1 MSIFSESKQI
11 IIMNSKDKEII
22 NEFIKVRNL
31 NKRTVYGY
39 KNVIKLYTDFNNMSL
54 SELLKEAEEDEENGV
69 RWKNRKLKQRLLN
82 FRVFLQRQYLIS
94 TVKVHFQRI
103 LTIYRHFEI
112 EIHNLPPINLKN
124 TNKLKPIMFGDLPT
138 KEIIKDAIDIANPIM
153 KAIIL
158 FISSS
163 GCARQ
168 ETLNITI
175 QDFIDATSEY
185 HNSDDIY
192 EIITILIKRNDVVPT
207 FKLKRQ
213 KTNKFY
219 FTFCSPEAITYIL
232 DYLIISKRKLKN
244 EDKLFKTNLDYLN
257 SYFNE
262 INESLNLG
270 KVRKYNRF
278 RSHMLRKFHASS
290 LYNYENGLSLEE
302 IDALQGRGKNNTHS
316 SYFMEDP
323 IKLKEKYIGSMD
335 SVIIFEQKK

>member
-1 MSIFSESKQI
+1 MYSEDEKI
-11 IIMNSKDKEII
+11 VNG
-22 NEFIKVRNL
+22 FIKVRNL
-31 NKRTVYGY
+31 SNRTVYGY
-39 KNVIKLYTDFNNMSL
+39 KNSIKLYTDFNEMSL
-54 SELLKEAEEDEENGV
+54 SALLKEAENDEENGI
-69 RWKNRKLKQRLLN
+69 RWKNRKLKERLLD
-82 FRVFLQRQYLIS
+82 FRLFLQEKYLIT

-112 EIHNLPPINLKN
+112 EIFQLPPINLKN
-124 TNKLKPIMFGDLPT
+124 TNNLEPVMFEDLPT
-138 KEIIKDAIDIANPIM
+138 KEIIKDAVEIANPIM

-185 HNSDDIY
+185 HDSNDIY
-192 EIITILIKRNDVVPT
+192 EIITILIKRDDIIPT
-207 FKLKRQ
+207 FKVKRQ

-219 FTFCSPEAITYIL
+219 FTFCSPQAVSYIL
-232 DYLIISKRKLKN
+232 DYLIISKRTLKN

-257 SYFNE
+257 DYFHE
-262 INESLNLG
+262 INDTLKLG

-290 LYNYENGLSLEE
+290 LYNHENGLSLDE
-302 IDALQGRGKNNTHS
+302 IDALQGRGKDNTHS
-316 SYFMEDP
+316 AYFMENP
-323 IKLKEKYIGSMD
+323 IKLKKKYIKVLD
-335 SVIIFEQKK
+335 AIIIEK

>member
-1 MSIFSESKQI
+1 
-11 IIMNSKDKEII
+11 MNSKDKEII

-39 KNVIKLYTDFNNMSL
+39 NNAIKLYTNFNNMSL
-54 SELLKEAEEDEENGV
+54 SELLKEAENDEENGV
-69 RWKNRKLKQRLLN
+69 RWKNRKIKQRLLN
-82 FRVFLQRQYLIS
+82 FRVFLQRHYLIS

-124 TNKLKPIMFGDLPT
+124 TNKLKPIMFEDLPT
-138 KEIIKDAIDIANPIM
+138 KEIIEEAVNITNPLM

-175 QDFIDATSEY
+175 QDFIEATREY
-185 HNSDDIY
+185 HNSEDIY
-192 EIITILIKRNDVVPT
+192 EIITILIKRNDVIPT

-219 FTFCSPEAITYIL
+219 FTFCSPEAVSFIL
-232 DYLIISKRKLKN
+232 DYLIISKRKLRN

-257 SYFNE
+257 GYFNE
-262 INESLNLG
+262 INETLNLG

-278 RSHMLRKFHASS
+278 RSHMLRKFHASA
-290 LYNYENGLSLEE
+290 LYNHENGLSLEE

-316 SYFMEDP
+316 SYFMENP
-323 IKLKEKYIGSMD
+323 RNLKEKYINSLK
-335 SVIIFEQKK
+335 SILIFN

>member
-1 MSIFSESKQI
+1 
-11 IIMNSKDKEII
+11 MNSKDKEII

-39 KNVIKLYTDFNNMSL
+39 NNAIKLYTNFNNMSL
-54 SELLKEAEEDEENGV
+54 SELLKEAENDEENGI
-69 RWKNRKLKQRLLN
+69 RWKNRKIKQRLLN
-82 FRVFLQRQYLIS
+82 FRVFLQRHYLIS
-94 TVKVHFQRI
+94 TVKVHFQRV

-124 TNKLKPIMFGDLPT
+124 TNKLKPIMFEDLPT
-138 KEIIKDAIDIANPIM
+138 KEIIKKAVNITNPLM

-192 EIITILIKRNDVVPT
+192 EIITILIKRNDVIPT

-219 FTFCSPEAITYIL
+219 FTFCSPEAVSFIL
-232 DYLIISKRKLKN
+232 DYLIISKRKLRN

-257 SYFNE
+257 GYFNE
-262 INESLNLG
+262 INETLKLG

-278 RSHMLRKFHASS
+278 RSHMLRKFHASA
-290 LYNYENGLSLEE
+290 LYNHENGLSLEE

-316 SYFMEDP
+316 SYFMENP
-323 IKLKEKYIGSMD
+323 RNLKEKYINSLK
-335 SVIIFEQKK
+335 SILIFNK

>member
-1 MSIFSESKQI
+1 
-11 IIMNSKDKEII
+11 MNSKDKEII

-39 KNVIKLYTDFNNMSL
+39 NNAIKLYTNFNNMSL
-54 SELLKEAEEDEENGV
+54 SELIKEAENDEENGV
-69 RWKNRKLKQRLLN
+69 RWKNRKIKQRLLN
-82 FRVFLQRQYLIS
+82 FRVFLQRHYLIS

-124 TNKLKPIMFGDLPT
+124 TNKLKPIMFEDLPT
-138 KEIIKDAIDIANPIM
+138 KEIIKKAVNITNPLM

-175 QDFIDATSEY
+175 QDFIDATREY
-185 HNSDDIY
+185 HDSEDMY
-192 EIITILIKRNDVVPT
+192 EIITILIKRNDVIPT

-219 FTFCSPEAITYIL
+219 FTFCSPEAVSFIL
-232 DYLIISKRKLKN
+232 DYLIISKRKLRN

-257 SYFNE
+257 SYFNV
-262 INESLNLG
+262 INETLNLG
-270 KVRKYNRF
+270 KVSKYNRF
-278 RSHMLRKFHASS
+278 RSHMLRKFHASA
-290 LYNYENGLSLEE
+290 LYNHENGLSLEE

-316 SYFMEDP
+316 SYFMENP
-323 IKLKEKYIGSMD
+323 KNLKEKYINSLK
-335 SVIIFEQKK
+335 SILIFN

>member
-1 MSIFSESKQI
+1 
-11 IIMNSKDKEII
+11 MNSKDKEII

-39 KNVIKLYTDFNNMSL
+39 NNAIKLYTNFNNMSL
-54 SELLKEAEEDEENGV
+54 SELIKEAENDEENGV
-69 RWKNRKLKQRLLN
+69 RWKNRKIKQRLLN
-82 FRVFLQRQYLIS
+82 FRVFLQRHYLIS

-124 TNKLKPIMFGDLPT
+124 TNKLKPIMFEDLPT
-138 KEIIKDAIDIANPIM
+138 KEIIKEAVNITNPLM

-175 QDFIDATSEY
+175 QDFIDATREY
-185 HNSDDIY
+185 HDSEDMY
-192 EIITILIKRNDVVPT
+192 EIITILIKRNDVIPT

-219 FTFCSPEAITYIL
+219 FTFCSPEAVSFIL
-232 DYLIISKRKLKN
+232 DYLIISKRKLRN

-262 INESLNLG
+262 INETLNLG
-270 KVRKYNRF
+270 NVRKYNRF
-278 RSHMLRKFHASS
+278 RSHMLRKFHASA
-290 LYNYENGLSLEE
+290 LYNHENGLSLEE

-316 SYFMEDP
+316 SYFMENP
-323 IKLKEKYIGSMD
+323 KNLKEKYINSLK
-335 SVIIFEQKK
+335 SILIFNK

>member
-1 MSIFSESKQI
+1 
-11 IIMNSKDKEII
+11 MNSKDKKIL
-22 NEFIKVRNL
+22 NEFIQVRNL

-39 KNVIKLYTDFNNMSL
+39 KNAINLYINFNKLSL
-54 SELLKEAEEDEENGV
+54 FELLKEAEKDEENGI

-82 FRVFLQRQYLIS
+82 FRVFLQRNYLIS

-112 EIHNLPPINLKN
+112 EIHNLPQINQKN
-124 TNKLKPIMFGDLPT
+124 TNKLKPIMFEDLPT
-138 KEIIKDAIDIANPIM
+138 KEIIKDAVNITNPIM

-175 QDFIDATSEY
+175 QDFIDATREY
-185 HNSDDIY
+185 HNSNDIY
-192 EIITILIKRNDVVPT
+192 EIITILNKRNDVVPT

-219 FTFCSPEAITYIL
+219 FTFCSPEAVSYIL
-232 DYLIISKRKLKN
+232 DYLIISKRKLEN
-244 EDKLFKTNLDYLN
+244 DDMLFKTNLDYLN
-257 SYFNE
+257 GYFKE

-270 KVRKYNRF
+270 KVRTYNRF
-278 RSHMLRKFHASS
+278 RSHMLRKFHASA
-290 LYNYENGLSLEE
+290 LYNHENGLSMDE
-302 IDALQGRGKNNTHS
+302 IDALQGRGKDNTHS
-316 SYFMEDP
+316 AYFMEDP
-323 IKLKEKYIGSMD
+323 FKLKNKYIKVLD
-335 SVIIFEQKK
+335 SIIIDK

>member
-1 MSIFSESKQI
+1 
-11 IIMNSKDKEII
+11 MNSKDKEII

-39 KNVIKLYTDFNNMSL
+39 NNAIKLYTNFNNMSL
-54 SELLKEAEEDEENGV
+54 SELIKEAENDEENGV
-69 RWKNRKLKQRLLN
+69 RWKNRKIKQRLLN
-82 FRVFLQRQYLIS
+82 FRVFLQRHYLIS

-124 TNKLKPIMFGDLPT
+124 TNKLKPIMFEDLPT
-138 KEIIKDAIDIANPIM
+138 KEIIKKAVNITNPLM

-175 QDFIDATSEY
+175 QDFIDATREY
-185 HNSDDIY
+185 HDSEDMY
-192 EIITILIKRNDVVPT
+192 EIITILIKRNDVIPT

-219 FTFCSPEAITYIL
+219 FTFCSPEAVSFIL
-232 DYLIISKRKLKN
+232 DYLIISKRKLRN

-257 SYFNE
+257 SYFNV
-262 INESLNLG
+262 INETLNLG

-278 RSHMLRKFHASS
+278 RSHMLRKFHASA
-290 LYNYENGLSLEE
+290 LYNHENGLSLEE

-316 SYFMEDP
+316 SYFMENP
-323 IKLKEKYIGSMD
+323 KNLKEKYINSLK
-335 SVIIFEQKK
+335 SILIFN

>member
-1 MSIFSESKQI
+1 
-11 IIMNSKDKEII
+11 MNSKDKEII
-22 NEFIKVRNL
+22 NEFINIRNL

-39 KNVIKLYTDFNNMSL
+39 NNAIKLYTNFNNMSL
-54 SELLKEAEEDEENGV
+54 SELLKEAEEEEENSV

-82 FRVFLQRQYLIS
+82 FRVFLQKHYLIN

-124 TNKLKPIMFGDLPT
+124 TNKLKPIMFEDLPT
-138 KEIIKDAIDIANPIM
+138 NKIIKDAVKIANPIM

-175 QDFIDATSEY
+175 QDFIDATKEY

-192 EIITILIKRNDVVPT
+192 EIITILIKRNDIVPT

-219 FTFCSPEAITYIL
+219 FTFCSPEAVSYIL

-257 SYFNE
+257 GYFNK

-290 LYNYENGLSLEE
+290 LYNHENGLSLEE

-316 SYFMEDP
+316 SYFMENP
-323 IKLKEKYIGSMD
+323 KNLKEKYINSLK
-335 SVIIFEQKK
+335 SILIFNTEINL

>member
-1 MSIFSESKQI
+1 
-11 IIMNSKDKEII
+11 MNSKDKEII

-39 KNVIKLYTDFNNMSL
+39 NNAIKLYTNFNNMSL
-54 SELLKEAEEDEENGV
+54 SELIKEAENDEENGV
-69 RWKNRKLKQRLLN
+69 RWKNRKIKQRLLN
-82 FRVFLQRQYLIS
+82 FRVFLQRHYLIS

-124 TNKLKPIMFGDLPT
+124 TNKLKPIMFEDLPT
-138 KEIIKDAIDIANPIM
+138 KEIIKKAVNITNPLM

-175 QDFIDATSEY
+175 QDFIDATREY
-185 HNSDDIY
+185 HDSEDMY
-192 EIITILIKRNDVVPT
+192 EIITILIKRNDVIPT

-219 FTFCSPEAITYIL
+219 FTFCSPEAVSFIL
-232 DYLIISKRKLKN
+232 DYLIISKRKLRN

-262 INESLNLG
+262 INETLNLG

-278 RSHMLRKFHASS
+278 RSHMLRKFHASA
-290 LYNYENGLSLEE
+290 LYNHENGLSLEE

-316 SYFMEDP
+316 SYFMENP
-323 IKLKEKYIGSMD
+323 KNLKEKYINSLK
-335 SVIIFEQKK
+335 SILIFN

>member
-1 MSIFSESKQI
+1 
-11 IIMNSKDKEII
+11 MNSKDEKII

-39 KNVIKLYTDFNNMSL
+39 NNAIKLYTNFNNMSL
-54 SELLKEAEEDEENGV
+54 SELLKEAENDEENGI
-69 RWKNRKLKQRLLN
+69 RWKNRKIKQRLLN
-82 FRVFLQRQYLIS
+82 FRVFLQRHYLIS

-124 TNKLKPIMFGDLPT
+124 TNKLKPIMFEDLPT
-138 KEIIKDAIDIANPIM
+138 KEIIKKAVNITNPLM

-175 QDFIDATSEY
+175 QDFIDATREY
-185 HNSDDIY
+185 HDSEDMY
-192 EIITILIKRNDVVPT
+192 EIITILIKRNDVIPT

-219 FTFCSPEAITYIL
+219 FTFCSPEAVSFIL
-232 DYLIISKRKLKN
+232 DYLIISKRKLRN

-257 SYFNE
+257 GYFNE
-262 INESLNLG
+262 INETLKLG

-278 RSHMLRKFHASS
+278 RSHMLRKFHASA
-290 LYNYENGLSLEE
+290 LYNHENGLSLEE

-316 SYFMEDP
+316 SYFMENP
-323 IKLKEKYIGSMD
+323 RNLKEKYINSLK
-335 SVIIFEQKK
+335 SILIFN